1 MCPHLSINKGVDM
14 DIFIKVAKG
23 MEKFLESPFKKK
35 KKRGRKRAVKKQ
47 SKRK

>member
-1 MCPHLSINKGVDM
+1 M

-35 KKRGRKRAVKKQ
+35 KQRRKKRAIKKQ
-47 SKRK
+47 SKGK